1 MVLLHY
7 SHRVFFKLL
16 LGDRVMRGKM
26 PRLRDECGLFA
37 LPPQDVPELLV
48 SGQHGA
54 KCRVRTS
61 VWFNAWTHDLLQ
73 LFGTDR
79 VRGGNAAYE

>member
-1 MVLLHY
+1 MW
-7 SHRVFFKLL
+7 FI
-16 LGDRVMRGKM
+16 
-26 PRLRDECGLFA
+26 A

-48 SGQHGA
+48 SGRHGA

-61 VWFNAWTHDLLQ
+61 VWFNAWTQDFMQ

-79 VRGGNAAYE
+79 VRGGKMPRTNDECGVLQRRGDFQQV